1 MTIDDDDATTK
12 NGFQRKQKCKQ
23 NNQVCVIAGAW
34 YQSKH
39 MQETIFL
46 KSMIFRVYH
55 TMITMIA

>member
-1 MTIDDDDATTK
+1 MTIDDDATTK

-34 YQSKH
+34 YQSKR
-39 MQETIFL
+39 MQATIFL